1 MKYAIRN
8 ENGDHIRETRTIG
21 EGRRGNQSPIIAQR
35 ATARIETGFGV
46 NRNLEQQ
53 KQLRR
58 EGAEDRAEYRN
69 TLTAEQQLE
78 RISERPGSS
87 MRERVRL
94 LIQMKTVE
102 SLEAAKL
109 IITSLREG
117 TQASSRKLGLKL
129 YNQYSM
135 VLND

>member
-1 MKYAIRN
+1 MKYAILDA
-8 ENGDHIRETRTIG
+8 NGNHVRETRTIG
-21 EGRRGNQSPIIAQR
+21 EGRRGNQNPIIAQR

-53 KQLRR
+53 KLLRR
-58 EGAEDRAEYRN
+58 EGAEDRAQYRK

-87 MRERVRL
+87 MKERVRL
-94 LIQMKTVE
+94 LVEMGTTE
-102 SLEAAKL
+102 SLDAAKL

-117 TQASSRKLGLKL
+117 TQIASRKLGLKL
-129 YNQYSM
+129 YNQYSV
-135 VLND
+135 VLNS